1 MFCLWLLVGIQCAA
15 NLGAYEVSLTLIV
28 VCWAYTRVFQKQ
40 LSGIRLQLCC
50 SKIPTVFSQCS
61 HVVILPWTLEDMR
74 HREEHASVHVTSTC
88 YCCGRYA
95 PKPQFSTPKG
105 QYTAFLE
112 ALLVGHEDWVH
123 SVQWQPPQPPHSP
136 PKDPQPAQPL
146 CLLSTSM
153 DRTMMLWRPD
163 SATGLI
169 LSSHVCLLVL

>member
-1 MFCLWLLVGIQCAA
+1 MPYTDCLFAGPTPGSFTNAYLVFICS
-15 NLGAYEVSLTLIV
+15 Y
-28 VCWAYTRVFQKQ
+28 VFQISQ
-40 LSGIRLQLCC
+40 QCLVNAIMLQYCLG
-50 SKIPTVFSQCS
+50 
-61 HVVILPWTLEDMR
+61 LWRMR

-123 SVQWQPPQPPHSP
+123 SVRWQPPQPPHSP
-136 PKDPQPAQPL
+136 AKDPQPAQPL

-169 LSSHVCLLVL
+169 LFSHVCLLVLWHSCP